1 MTPSSNGKPALPPGR
16 QGGKLGTLRRL
27 MTDPN
32 GFFEGLHAEYGDIAR
47 YETPGTKFCA
57 IFSSELLE
65 ELMAKDSVFPPSY
78 PRSRYDV
85 VKSPGLA
92 RMRDDEHHR
101 LGELIASA
109 FSPDRMRM
117 HSDILA
123 AQVEEHCSRLQ
134 AAEGVDIRYFAEC
147 LAWEATFGAVFG
159 RDARAAPEVA
169 RTLASAV
176 KLGYLLSALP
186 GGARL
191 ARLPLPWMLKALRA
205 SKELDALAY
214 RAIRRARNPEHP
226 GNDVVSHLVRAAGEG
241 LFEWTFENDTR
252 VRDEGFSLV
261 FISYETQI
269 IPLVY
274 AAFYLSRSPDARER
288 LEREA
293 DEVLGD
299 RPLAGTDF
307 PKLRYAQATLNELLR
322 VQSPAQ
328 TLVPRPAVEDGTLG
342 GYFIPRGTVIQVPLP
357 VLHQRGDYW
366 DRADEFRPERWLP
379 DSPEET
385 AGCPAAFAP
394 FSRAPRACLGAP
406 FATVLLVFTLA
417 DLARR
422 FRIEPVDREIPKR
435 LSADV
440 GFFDGPILV
449 NVRERTERRP

>member
-1 MTPSSNGKPALPPGR
+1 MTPSGNGNQRLPPGR
-16 QGGKLGTLRRL
+16 HGGKFRTLRHL
-27 MTDPN
+27 MTDPT
-32 GFFEGLHAEYGDIAR
+32 GFFEGLHAAYGDIAR
-47 YETPGTKFCA
+47 YQTPGANFCA

-65 ELMAKDSVFPPSY
+65 ELMEKDSVFPPSY

-92 RMRDDEHHR
+92 RMRGDEHHR
-101 LGELIASA
+101 LGRLIGSA
-109 FSPDRMRM
+109 FSPERMRI
-117 HSDILA
+117 HADILA
-123 AQVEEHCSRLQ
+123 DQVNAHCSGLQ
-134 AAEGVDIRYFAEC
+134 PGEDVDIRYFAEC

-159 RDARAAPEVA
+159 RDARARPEVA

-191 ARLPLPWMLKALRA
+191 ARLPLPYMLRALRA

-214 RAIRRARNPEHP
+214 RAIERARDPEHA
-226 GNDVVSHLVRAAGEG
+226 GHDVVSHLVRAVDDGRFDWR
-241 LFEWTFENDTR
+241 FESDR
-252 VRDEGFSLV
+252 SVRDEGFSLV
-261 FISYETQI
+261 FISYETQV

-274 AAFYLSRSPDARER
+274 SACYLSRNPAVRER

-293 DEVLGD
+293 EEVIGN
-299 RPLAGTDF
+299 RPLTGTDF
-307 PKLRYAQATLNELLR
+307 GKLRYAQAVLKELLR

-328 TLVPRPAVEDGTLG
+328 TLVPRPAVQDGSLG

-357 VLHQRGDYW
+357 VLHQRTDYW
-366 DRADEFRPERWLP
+366 DRADQFRPERWLS
-379 DSPEET
+379 DAPEET
-385 AGCPAAFAP
+385 TACPAAFAP

-422 FRIEPVDREIPKR
+422 FRIEPVAEAIPER

-449 NVRERTERRP
+449 NVKGRTQAPP